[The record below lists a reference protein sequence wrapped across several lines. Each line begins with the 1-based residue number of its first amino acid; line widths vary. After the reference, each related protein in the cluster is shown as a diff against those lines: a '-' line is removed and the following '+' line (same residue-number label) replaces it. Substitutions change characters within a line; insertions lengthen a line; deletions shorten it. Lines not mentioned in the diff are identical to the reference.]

1 MNLPDAFR
9 ARLLANATIA
19 ATSGGKVAWDER
31 MGPKAI
37 ALYKVAP
44 GRAWTHDGPNPL
56 LQPRVQIDCYGS
68 TGSEAQANADAVQAE
83 MERLDA
89 VTIGGWTFL
98 PPGQINVDISREP
111 QDLPG
116 GGKAYLVTH
125 DYTFWAQ
132 PAE

>member
-1 MNLPDAFR
+1 MDLQGAFR

-19 ATSGGKVAWDER
+19 SASGGKIAWDER
-31 MGPKAI
+31 TGPKAI

-44 GRAWTHDGPNPL
+44 GRAWTHEGPNPL
-56 LQPRVQIDCYGS
+56 IQPRVQIDCYGG
-68 TGSEAQANADAVQAE
+68 TRGEAQASADAVQAE

-89 VTIGGWTFL
+89 VIVGGWTFL
-98 PPGQINVDISREP
+98 PPAFLNLDISREP

-116 GGKAYLVTH
+116 GGKAYLVTQ
-125 DYTFWAQ
+125 DYSFWAQ